1 MMIRTMMI
9 RSLALAGALA
19 ATWPSLASAQTP
31 SQDRQ
36 TTTKVFQ
43 ETIPNIP
50 GKSLIGI
57 LVDYP
62 PGGATRAH
70 YHPQSAFIAAYVLS
84 GSVRSRENNGP
95 VRVYHAGE
103 HWTEPPGSYHP
114 VSENASNTEPA
125 KLLAIFVVDTADA
138 GRLLTYTRQ

>member
-1 MMIRTMMI
+1 MKIGSI
-9 RSLALAGALA
+9 ALAGALA
-19 ATWPSLASAQTP
+19 AAAAWPGLAASPAA

-43 ETIPNIP
+43 EAIPNIP

-57 LVDYP
+57 LVSYP
-62 PGGATRAH
+62 PGGASRAH

-84 GSVRSRENNGP
+84 GSVRSQENNGP

-138 GRLLTYTRQ
+138 GRLVTDKRQ